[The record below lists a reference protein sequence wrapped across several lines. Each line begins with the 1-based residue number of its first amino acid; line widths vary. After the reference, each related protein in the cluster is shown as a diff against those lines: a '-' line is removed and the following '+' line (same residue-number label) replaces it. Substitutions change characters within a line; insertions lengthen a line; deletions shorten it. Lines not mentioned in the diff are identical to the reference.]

1 MSTPLPT
8 MVNLLSVTAQTVPA
22 ELASPIAP
30 ADQPLALLPVRLETR
45 FFPQTDGT
53 QELRIRVFP
62 DQIHV
67 DAHEPQLTAGEI
79 EWGQHFWRQTWLA
92 GADESRRR
100 AAWQQLADRFEAAR
114 AAWIAREL
122 RPTNSPGPNPA
133 QPGRPS
139 FPALTPR
146 PVDPF
151 NQWGRTPVAQ
161 LMPERWHAVA
171 RAGGQVVGQAQGL
184 PVARAPALGPGQGT
198 TLPPDNDEALA
209 IDSGMRWMVDF
220 VVAEKEG
227 MALRM
232 KLPAAVAQAGIDM
245 LMVFGVQAAADPLQ
259 GSAELAKLLD
269 AHHHTDGLAFVPTA
283 TPTNNSTEEASGH
296 GTADPGHARS
306 YEAEWRDA
314 LTTLVPHSQAGRLA
328 HALGLAPGPALQT
341 LGALEGAPDQE
352 QLDSQQ
358 MATALWAATWGYY
371 LGNLVGPNETG
382 LTPEAIEWARQRF
395 IGQVRAFGPLPTLR
409 AGRQPYGVLPVTLLA
424 DWTPRD
430 ATAPGAQHALWL
442 RNLLVAL
449 RDRLWRACMDG
460 VPRLGRA
467 GSSSADAELAQAL
480 QTDGIATGYQLRH
493 LYGPRYLQHLRSFLG
508 VDPAA
513 TGWWTAH
520 DALTY
525 PALQQLGLSWR
536 PRVAAAAFAPT
547 AQALTAPLVKG
558 NEGTFIQALLAA
570 PPMQPQAAAT
580 PLPTDAHSLLQV
592 LLRHALQLETVA
604 AAAALAHR
612 GTPGPVAPL
621 RDVEL
626 MNFNAQT
633 QVTTWRQLLASPTA
647 ATGALGAGEF
657 LLSEAGRLSPEAA
670 TLREVR
676 SALEHLATLDA
687 ATLQRQ
693 MVGTLDLCAH
703 RLDAWI
709 TSFATQ
715 RLDEL
720 RDQHATG
727 LRVGAYG
734 WVLNLCPLPA
744 AAPLPTPA
752 GEAGV
757 VFALPNDPGFLH
769 APSLDQAQTAALL
782 RNGHLSKAN
791 LNAPGAFAIDLS
803 SRRVRLAEQLL
814 DGVRQGQPLGALLGY
829 RFERSLHERRLD
841 HYVQRFRQLAP
852 LVSSNAPQS
861 TAASE
866 AITANRV
873 VDGLALRQQWQDYL
887 KNQNVVRLPPDAPFV
902 ACAAALR
909 ELDDTV
915 DALGDAVVAEA
926 AYQTVRGNTVRAAST
941 LQAMAHGEAPPPE
954 LDVARTP
961 RSGIGLTHR
970 VLWLLAAPAAT
981 AASPGWPAASKSPRA
996 AAEPR
1001 LNAWAAKL
1009 LPAPAKVRF
1018 GVEHLGDD
1026 GSVLA
1031 RLELRLADLLL
1042 TPLDVVCMAPA
1053 QPGAAADDVFE
1064 LAVHVARSQLKD
1076 LPLAARLRVD
1086 ARRDASWAANEFSL
1100 AEALEVAARARH
1112 CLSRARAVDPRDL
1125 APPHVSANGDVAA
1138 AELEKRSTATEKAL
1152 ITASGKLSTLLG
1164 APGGGAVASLRNAML
1179 ALQRF
1184 GFNGAVPVAP
1194 LADEAADRVALTA
1207 QTRALLAES
1216 ARRLATLATQ
1226 RSSAGADLLQRA
1238 ASATARLRTLLG
1250 PDFLALAPFTLANGA
1265 ELAASLAASTTLQA
1279 GDALA
1284 VHPWC
1289 QRMARVRE
1297 GVGRLSATLHA
1308 AESIQAA
1315 TRPQL
1320 AVAQLPHV
1328 AGERWVGLPL
1338 PAGSSVPAG
1347 KLSLVVQRA
1356 DKLDPRHAMVG
1367 LWMDDWVEL
1376 VPNAR
1381 ENTGIAFQFNA
1392 PDACAPQAIL
1402 LAVPPD
1408 LSKPWTP
1415 WTLHRLLLETLELAS
1430 LRAVDAEAL
1439 ENSVVPA
1446 AATSGGTGGGLA
1458 HFLPALCLAVNAEGD
1473 AVAPDLSSLT

>member
-1 MSTPLPT
+1 MPTPLPN

-22 ELASPIAP
+22 ELASPIAL

-45 FFPQTDGT
+45 FFAQPDGT

-67 DAHEPQLTAGEI
+67 DAHEPQLTEGEI

-92 GADESRRR
+92 GADDTRRR
-100 AAWQQLADRFEAAR
+100 AAWQQLADRHEAPR
-114 AAWIAREL
+114 AAWIAHATQ
-122 RPTNSPGPNPA
+122 PTNRPGPDPA
-133 QPGRPS
+133 QPGMPS
-139 FPALTPR
+139 FPELTPR
-146 PVDPF
+146 PVDTF
-151 NQWGRTPVAQ
+151 NSWGRTPVAQ
-161 LMPERWHAVA
+161 LMPEHWHAVA
-171 RAGGQVVGQAQGL
+171 RAGGQVVGQARGL
-184 PVARAPALGPGQGT
+184 PLARAPALGPGQGGT
-198 TLPPDNDEALA
+198 APPDNDQELA
-209 IDSGMRWMVDF
+209 IDSGMRWMVNF
-220 VVAEKEG
+220 EVAEKEG

-232 KLPAAVAQAGIDM
+232 KLPAALAQTGIDM
-245 LMVFGVQAAADPLQ
+245 LMVFGVQAAADASQ

-269 AHHHTDGLAFVPTA
+269 AHHYTDGLAFVPTA
-283 TPTNNSTEEASGH
+283 TPTNNSIEEASGH
-296 GTADPGHARS
+296 STADPGHARS

-314 LTTLVPHSQAGRLA
+314 LTTFVPHSQVGRLA

-341 LGALEGAPDQE
+341 LGTLEGASDHE
-352 QLDSQQ
+352 QLDAQQ

-371 LGNLVGPNETG
+371 LGNLVGPTETE
-382 LTPEAIEWARQRF
+382 LTSEAIEWARQRF
-395 IGQVRAFGPLPTLR
+395 IGHVRAFGPLPTLR

-430 ATAPGAQHALWL
+430 TTASGAQHALWL
-442 RNLLVAL
+442 RNLLVTL
-449 RDRLWRACMDG
+449 RDRLWRPCMDG
-460 VPRLGRA
+460 VPRLGRTG
-467 GSSSADAELAQAL
+467 GSNADAELAQAL
-480 QTDGIATGYQLRH
+480 QTDGITKGYQLRH

-513 TGWWTAH
+513 TGWSTAH

-536 PRVAAAAFAPT
+536 PRLAAASFAPT

-558 NEGTFIQALLAA
+558 NEDAFIRALLAA
-570 PPMQPQAAAT
+570 PPLQPQATDT

-592 LLRHALQLETVA
+592 LLRHALQIETLA
-604 AAAALAHR
+604 AAAGLAHR

-657 LLSEAGRLSPEAA
+657 LLSEAGLQSPEAA
-670 TLREVR
+670 MLREVR
-676 SALEHLATLDA
+676 GALEHLATLDTT
-687 ATLQRQ
+687 TLRRQ

-734 WVLNLCPLPA
+734 WVLNLRPLPA
-744 AAPLPTPA
+744 SAPVPTPA
-752 GEAGV
+752 GETGAV
-757 VFALPNDPGFLH
+757 VALPNDPGFLH

-782 RNGHLSKAN
+782 RSGHLSKAK
-791 LNAPGAFAIDLS
+791 LNAQDAFAIDLS
-803 SRRVRLAEQLL
+803 SRRLRVAEQLL

-829 RFERSLHERRLD
+829 RFERGLHERGLD
-841 HYVQRFRQLAP
+841 RYIQPFRQLAP
-852 LVSSNAPQS
+852 LVSSDAPPA
-861 TAASE
+861 TASSE
-866 AITANRV
+866 VITANRV
-873 VDGLALRQQWQDYL
+873 VDGLALHQQWQAHL
-887 KNQNVVRLPPDAPFV
+887 KNQAVMRLAPDAPFV
-902 ACAAALR
+902 ACVAALR

-915 DALGDAVVAEA
+915 DALADAVVAEA
-926 AYQTVRGNTVRAAST
+926 AYQTVRGNTERAAST
-941 LQAMAHGEAPPPE
+941 LQAIAHGEAPPPE
-954 LDVARTP
+954 LAVARTP

-970 VLWLLAAPAAT
+970 VLWLLAAPATT
-981 AASPGWPAASKSPRA
+981 AASPGWPEASESPRA

-1001 LNAWAAKL
+1001 LNAWAAQL
-1009 LPAPAKVRF
+1009 LPLPAKVRF

-1031 RLELRLADLLL
+1031 RLELHLADLLL
-1042 TPLDVVCMAPA
+1042 TPLDVVCMAPG
-1053 QPGAAADDVFE
+1053 QPGAPANDLFE
-1064 LAVHVARSQLKD
+1064 LAVHVARSQLSN
-1076 LPLAARLRVD
+1076 LPVAARLRVD
-1086 ARRDASWAANEFSL
+1086 ARRRAGWAADEFSL
-1100 AEALEVAARARH
+1100 AEALEVAARARQ
-1112 CLSRARAVDPRDL
+1112 CLSGARAVDPRDL

-1138 AELEKRSTATEKAL
+1138 DELEQRATDAEMALVTAR
-1152 ITASGKLSTLLG
+1152 GKLSSLLG
-1164 APGGGAVASLRNAML
+1164 TPGDGAVASLRKAML

-1184 GFNGAVPVAP
+1184 GFSGAVPVAP
-1194 LADEAADRVALTA
+1194 LADEAANRVALTT
-1207 QTRALLAES
+1207 QSRALLAES
-1216 ARRLATLATQ
+1216 TRRLAALATQ
-1226 RSSAGADLLQRA
+1226 RSIAGADLMQRT
-1238 ASATARLRTLLG
+1238 ASATARLRTVLG
-1250 PDFLALAPFTLANGA
+1250 PDFLALAPFTLVNGA
-1265 ELAASLAASTTLQA
+1265 ELAASLAASNTLLD
-1279 GDALA
+1279 GDAMA
-1284 VHPWC
+1284 VYPWC

-1297 GVGRLSATLHA
+1297 GVGRMSATLHA
-1308 AESIQAA
+1308 AESVQPAA
-1315 TRPQL
+1315 RPRL

-1328 AGERWVGLPL
+1328 AGERWVGLPVL
-1338 PAGSSVPAG
+1338 AGGSLPAG
-1347 KLSLVVQRA
+1347 KLSLVVQAA
-1356 DKLDPRHAMVG
+1356 DELDPSHAMVG
-1367 LWMDDWVEL
+1367 LWLDDWVEL

-1381 ENTGIAFQFNA
+1381 ENTGIAFQFNP

-1402 LAVPPD
+1402 IAVPPD

-1439 ENSVVPA
+1439 DHAMVTPSA
-1446 AATSGGTGGGLA
+1446 ASGGSAGGLA